1 MRLGLH
7 RRGLSELRKAIST
20 VVVACAFVAG
30 AAGVASASQK
40 SHVRHR
46 RCGTLYTS
54 TCTVPKIVS
63 KPVSAKC
70 VSTGTGYKLPPITFT
85 SNSGIRKIQI
95 REGGRTIKLI
105 SFRGRGL
112 TQYKLKSLAL
122 STRGL
127 GAGGHPVT
135 ITVTDIRGRSASK
148 TVRFSVC
155 VATPVF
161 TG

>member
-1 MRLGLH
+1 M
-7 RRGLSELRKAIST
+7 RKAIST

-40 SHVRHR
+40 SHVSTR
-46 RCGTLYTS
+46 RCNTKYTA
-54 TCTVPKIVS
+54 TCTPPKIVS
-63 KPVSAKC
+63 KPVSPKC
-70 VSTGTGYKLPPITFT
+70 ISTGTGFKLPSITFT
-85 SNSGIRKIQI
+85 SNAGIRKIQV

-105 SFRGRGL
+105 TFKGQGQ
-112 TQYKLKSLAL
+112 TQYKLNGLSLA
-122 STRGL
+122 TRGL
-127 GAGGHPVT
+127 GSGGHPVT

-148 TVRFSVC
+148 TLRFSVC